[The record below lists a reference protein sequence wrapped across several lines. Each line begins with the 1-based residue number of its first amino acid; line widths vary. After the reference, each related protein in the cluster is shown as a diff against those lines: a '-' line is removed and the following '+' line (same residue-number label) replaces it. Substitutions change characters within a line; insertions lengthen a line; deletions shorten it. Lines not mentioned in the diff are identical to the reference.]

1 MPKTYLI
8 TGGAGFIGSAVVR
21 ELIANTAHQVVN
33 VDKLTYA
40 GNLESLATVES
51 NDRYTFVQ
59 ADICDALAMQ
69 QLFEQHQPDVVMHL
83 AAESHVD
90 RSIDG
95 PAAFIQTNVVGTA
108 VLLEA
113 ARAYWN
119 SLQQQDAAKAQ
130 AFRFHHISTDEVYG
144 DLGEA
149 QGSEALGVKGEA
161 QGSEALGVK
170 GGAQGSEALGVKG
183 GAQGSE
189 ALGVKGEEK
198 PLTALTPYPS
208 PAQRSLFT
216 EETSYAPS
224 SPYSASKASSDH
236 LVRAWQRT
244 YGLPT
249 LITNCS
255 NNYGPYHF
263 PEKLIP
269 LMILNA
275 LAGKPL
281 PVYGDGQQIRDWL
294 YVEDH
299 ARALIKVATEG
310 KVAETYNIGGH
321 NEKANLEVVKTV
333 CYLLDELVGTSHLTP
348 NASHQDLIT
357 FVKDRPGHDVRYAID
372 AGKIERELGWRP
384 EETFETGL
392 RKTVQWYL
400 DNKEWWQR
408 VQDGSYQGERLG
420 GL

>member
-1 MPKTYLI
+1 MANKTFLI

-21 ELIANTAHQVVN
+21 ELIQNSTHQVVN

-40 GNLESLATVES
+40 GNLESLASVKTSE
-51 NDRYTFVQ
+51 RYTFAQ
-59 ADICDALAMQ
+59 ADICDVQAMQ

-95 PAAFIQTNVVGTA
+95 PAEFIQTNVVGTA

-113 ARAYWN
+113 ARNYWKK
-119 SLQQQDAAKAQ
+119 LQEQNAAKAEE
-130 AFRFHHISTDEVYG
+130 FRFHHISTDEVYG
-144 DLGEA
+144 DLEG
-149 QGSEALGVKGEA
+149 
-161 QGSEALGVK
+161 
-170 GGAQGSEALGVKG
+170 
-183 GAQGSE
+183 
-189 ALGVKGEEK
+189 
-198 PLTALTPYPS
+198 TDD
-208 PAQRSLFT
+208 LFT

-249 LITNCS
+249 LVTNCS

-275 LAGKPL
+275 LAGKSL

-310 KVAETYNIGGH
+310 QVGETYNIGGH
-321 NEKANLEVVKTV
+321 NEKANLTVVETL
-333 CYLLDELVGTSHLTP
+333 CDLLQELVPQETSYRE
-348 NASHQDLIT
+348 LIT
-357 FVKDRPGHDVRYAID
+357 FVTDRPGHDVRYAID
-372 AGKIERELGWRP
+372 ASKIERELGWVP
-384 EETFETGL
+384 EETFESGL
-392 RKTVQWYL
+392 RKTVEWYL
-400 DNKEWWQR
+400 TNENWWKR

-420 GL
+420 VNA